1 MDFLSVHP
9 HMGTCDQAIRKDTVG
24 RPDAAFSQ
32 ADGMRQKHEK
42 NDKTADS
49 DEGIT
54 NLL

>member
-9 HMGTCDQAIRKDTVG
+9 DTGTCNQAIRKDKGG
-24 RPDAAFSQ
+24 RPNALSQ
-32 ADGMRQKHEK
+32 ANDICQEHQK

-49 DEGIT
+49 DERIT